1 MHELQKKVEN
11 EDTFE
16 RQGFKIIKASA
27 GSGKTYRLVR
37 DYLACSLWEDQPHFF
52 KHILAITFTN
62 KAAQEMK
69 DRILKDVREVAEG
82 KGSMRESL
90 LEVMPIDAPT
100 LQRRARALSE
110 TMMHYYEDFSV
121 MTIDS
126 FVNRLVR
133 SFAKDLKWEE
143 DFQIELDEAALID
156 EAVSRLLSRIGKPG
170 EEALTAMLEGFVRQQ
185 VEEEANVNFRSLL
198 TKFGKQVTKESMQ
211 DALNVLDPEVWTPE
225 ALESYRKR
233 QYKALQSRRAVPVNR
248 AREALDRL
256 KQLGLTDA
264 DFSYGSMPKW
274 LHRVANGAGRA
285 ADLGVRLQGQITG
298 RTYWKSTADAD
309 VIDRIEQAIP
319 ELESAV
325 EAWQGLYTGPEGRR
339 FKLLEHLQERVS
351 LIGTLG
357 LIREELEAV
366 QLERNVRLL
375 STLNQQI
382 ASIVRD
388 NPAPFIFERIGN
400 RYHHIFIDEFQDTSI
415 TQWHNLVQLFEH
427 LVASGKMGM
436 VVGDGKQAIYRWR
449 NGNYEQLEKLPVLIG
464 DPSEVLKEAAAT
476 LGMAAVQGELVHNR
490 RSGASIVD
498 WNNRWFKQIQSHLPE
513 KLKSLYDD
521 VAQTSEATF
530 SGAVHMATMEES
542 NASERQEARNR
553 WVLDRIVHHTG
564 GRLEVVDGKERYVA
578 PEIAGDAFGLS
589 DIAVLLRRNRD
600 GALLAQYLLD
610 KGIAPWTSESL
621 HLGRHPAPLGVVALL
636 QMTLDPDNPALLLTF
651 VQCYCAIHPEV
662 SEVELLTRH
671 HRLLEIEKS
680 NGGRFEMGQLNG
692 ASLLEEVAS
701 DLRLQDW
708 VTAPLTALIGH
719 CFEALGWGKVFPAY
733 AEGMLELAHEAMG
746 QRKGT
751 LSDFLTFWDRVG
763 HRRSIR
769 VSGGSNAVQIMTP
782 HKAKGLDFKVVIT
795 SVHPENIDQFK
806 DEIPVLLN
814 SEEFE
819 LPAALLRNSDMKDT
833 DLDGIRL
840 EEIERT
846 VVDALNV
853 AYVTMTRAV
862 ERLDV
867 NLELTSLPA
876 LDMEIKT
883 LPQLLWKGWQE
894 AFAPS
899 PSQVAPAEFGIPDRK
914 RRESDAEK
922 IIVEQSTQ
930 ELLLGQPFAQKIA
943 RPRVNWSE
951 VIPAG
956 EWTPQ
961 QFGTALH
968 SVMSLVH
975 GAEDW
980 PAVRTQI
987 QSSALGPETERLIQ
1001 VVDAILS
1008 HPKIKPYFDAPS
1020 GMVFAER
1027 SLGLGAGEVVRPDRV
1042 VRLPDGWHVI
1052 DFKTGAPKDRD
1063 DAQVRS
1069 YCLGIFEMHPE
1080 EAVHGWLIY
1089 TDPLQVKEVP
1099 LLFGVL

>member
-1 MHELQKKVEN
+1 
-11 EDTFE
+11 
-16 RQGFKIIKASA
+16 
-27 GSGKTYRLVR
+27 
-37 DYLACSLWEDQPHFF
+37 
-52 KHILAITFTN
+52 
-62 KAAQEMK
+62 
-69 DRILKDVREVAEG
+69 
-82 KGSMRESL
+82 
-90 LEVMPIDAPT
+90 
-100 LQRRARALSE
+100 
-110 TMMHYYEDFSV
+110 
-121 MTIDS
+121 
-126 FVNRLVR
+126 
-133 SFAKDLKWEE
+133 
-143 DFQIELDEAALID
+143 
-156 EAVSRLLSRIGKPG
+156 
-170 EEALTAMLEGFVRQQ
+170 
-185 VEEEANVNFRSLL
+185 
-198 TKFGKQVTKESMQ
+198 
-211 DALNVLDPEVWTPE
+211 
-225 ALESYRKR
+225 
-233 QYKALQSRRAVPVNR
+233 
-248 AREALDRL
+248 
-256 KQLGLTDA
+256 
-264 DFSYGSMPKW
+264 
-274 LHRVANGAGRA
+274 
-285 ADLGVRLQGQITG
+285 
-298 RTYWKSTADAD
+298 
-309 VIDRIEQAIP
+309 
-319 ELESAV
+319 
-325 EAWQGLYTGPEGRR
+325 
-339 FKLLEHLQERVS
+339 
-351 LIGTLG
+351 
-357 LIREELEAV
+357 
-366 QLERNVRLL
+366 
-375 STLNQQI
+375 
-382 ASIVRD
+382 
-388 NPAPFIFERIGN
+388 
-400 RYHHIFIDEFQDTSI
+400 
-415 TQWHNLVQLFEH
+415 
-427 LVASGKMGM
+427 
-436 VVGDGKQAIYRWR
+436 
-449 NGNYEQLEKLPVLIG
+449 
-464 DPSEVLKEAAAT
+464 
-476 LGMAAVQGELVHNR
+476 
-490 RSGASIVD
+490 
-498 WNNRWFKQIQSHLPE
+498 
-513 KLKSLYDD
+513 
-521 VAQTSEATF
+521 
-530 SGAVHMATMEES
+530 
-542 NASERQEARNR
+542 
-553 WVLDRIVHHTG
+553 
-564 GRLEVVDGKERYVA
+564 
-578 PEIAGDAFGLS
+578 
-589 DIAVLLRRNRD
+589 
-600 GALLAQYLLD
+600 
-610 KGIAPWTSESL
+610 
-621 HLGRHPAPLGVVALL
+621 
-636 QMTLDPDNPALLLTF
+636 LTF

-833 DLDGIRL
+833 DLDEIRL

-867 NLELTSLPA
+867 NLELTSQPA

-899 PSQVAPAEFGIPDRK
+899 PGQGAPAEFGIPDRK
-914 RRESDAEK
+914 RHESDEEK

-951 VIPAG
+951 MIPAG

-980 PAVRTQI
+980 PAVRAQI

-1027 SLGLGAGEVVRPDRV
+1027 SMGLGAGEVVRPDRV

-1069 YCLGIFEMHPE
+1069 YCSGIFEMYPE
-1080 EAVHGWLIY
+1080 EQVHGWLIY